1 MCISEYRSRYGN
13 TKKLVSPDPNP
24 PAPGP
29 VDPNPGPTEPDP
41 GPEPPEDPTK
51 LPPKL
56 MTQEIYN
63 SLEEF
68 YVNYAGGQVDDAP
81 FDKQYPTLPF
91 DERVKL
97 QARII
102 EDYGITNPTLHASW
116 ITKNQLG
123 PVFIYRTQSDTQSK
137 LYPGMKVSV
146 EGHNYIVGTS
156 DPCNKA
162 SIHYFVLGNNGYQV
176 TFMDNKPYST
186 GNQEQVEICNA
197 AVEKMIQF
205 INDGSTVQSVPV
217 ITKVIYAETPI
228 LGDVCPEIVAEDDD
242 KHFSVTRL

>member
-1 MCISEYRSRYGN
+1 MRISEHRSRYGN
-13 TKKLVSPDPNP
+13 TKKLIYPDPIP
-24 PAPGP
+24 PVPGP
-29 VDPNPGPTEPDP
+29 GEPDP
-41 GPEPPEDPTK
+41 EPEPEPEDPTK

-63 SLEEF
+63 NLEEF

-81 FDKQYPTLPF
+81 FDKQYPTLPL

-97 QARII
+97 QEGII
-102 EDYGITNPTLHASW
+102 KNYGITNPTLHASW

-123 PVFIYRTQSDTQSK
+123 PVFIYRTQRETQSK

-146 EGHNYIVGTS
+146 EGHNYVVGTAE
-156 DPCNKA
+156 PCDKTA
-162 SIHYFVLGNNGYQV
+162 IHYFVLGSNGAQV
-176 TFMDNKPYST
+176 DFMDGVPYST
-186 GNQEQVEICNA
+186 QNQEQVEACNA
-197 AVEKMIQF
+197 AVAKMIQF

-217 ITKVIYAETPI
+217 TTKVIYAETPI
-228 LGDVCPEIVAEDDD
+228 LGDTFPEIVAEEDD